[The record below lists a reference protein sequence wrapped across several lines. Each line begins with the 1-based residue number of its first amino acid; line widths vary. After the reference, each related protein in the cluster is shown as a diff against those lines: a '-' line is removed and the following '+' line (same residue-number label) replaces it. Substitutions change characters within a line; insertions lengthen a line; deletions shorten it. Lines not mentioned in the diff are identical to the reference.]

1 MKDQLEKKSIEEIV
15 RIKPVIL
22 LIDRTL
28 GVTGGKSMMTPRF
41 SVYIPDYYLIL
52 RIIYY
57 QWKSHRVPT
66 LRGLDNVL

>member
-28 GVTGGKSMMTPRF
+28 GVTGES
-41 SVYIPDYYLIL
+41 
-52 RIIYY
+52 
-57 QWKSHRVPT
+57 Q
-66 LRGLDNVL
+66 